1 MKHDHPHARHAHAR
15 QRTRHLRLPALLC
28 TLLCTLLLGL
38 ASPADAARA
47 SRADEAAE
55 AAEDARLEAEA
66 AAAAEA
72 AEREA
77 EAEAAAKAAAAEAA
91 AKEAAAL
98 LPPPPPPRVYRTA
111 RARVVTALGT
121 MVFELETERAPITS
135 ANFIRYANEKRF
147 DGTTFY
153 RAMKIQPGYGLVQ
166 GGTSNDP
173 KKTLPPIR
181 HEATSRTGL
190 SHVNGALSMARG
202 NPGTASGD
210 FFITIGELVALN
222 ADPSKPGD
230 NLGYAVFGRVVEGMD
245 VVEKI
250 LLSPISRTKGEGPMR
265 GQMIEAPVKI
275 VSVRILR

>member
-1 MKHDHPHARHAHAR
+1 MKRIT
-15 QRTRHLRLPALLC
+15 QHLRNTRRLGLAALLC
-28 TLLCTLLLGL
+28 ALLLPITGT
-38 ASPADAARA
+38 ADAARA
-47 SRADEAAE
+47 SRAEEAAE

-72 AEREA
+72 EEREA
-77 EAEAAAKAAAAEAA
+77 AAEAAAQAAAAEAA
-91 AKEAAAL
+91 AKDAAAA
-98 LPPPPPPRVYRTA
+98 LPPPPPPRVYRTT

-121 MVFELETERAPITS
+121 LVFELETERAPITS

-166 GGTSNDP
+166 GGTSNDAT
-173 KKTLPPIR
+173 KTLRPIR
-181 HEATSRTGL
+181 HEPTTRTGL

-202 NPGTASGD
+202 DPGTATGD

-222 ADPSKPGD
+222 ADPTKAGD
-230 NLGYAVFGRVVEGMD
+230 NLGYAVFGRVVEDMD

-250 LLSPISRTKGEGPMR
+250 LMAPISRTKGEGPMR
-265 GQMIEAPVKI
+265 GQMIDAPVKI
-275 VSVRILR
+275 LTVRVLR